1 MENQP
6 VALVT
11 GGSRGSGRGI
21 SLALAREGFTVL
33 INFNNDISAAEQTQG
48 MIEEAGGRA
57 DLCQAD
63 LCLVEHRDLLLDF
76 CMENLGRLDVLVN
89 SASVTPPEDTD
100 LLEITE
106 ENYDRA
112 LDVNLKAPFFLTR
125 AAAGLMLRQ
134 IKNKSIPGATIIN
147 VSSASAYAA
156 SLDRGEYCISKAG
169 ASMMTTLFA
178 WRLAGSGIRV
188 HEVRVGLIKA
198 DVPAA
203 EQKPYA
209 QRIKEGLSPL
219 KRWGEPEDVGK
230 AVAMLTRDD
239 LPFSTGEVINVDG
252 GFHIRRL

>member
-11 GGSRGSGRGI
+11 GGSGGLGRGI

-33 INFNNDISAAEQTQG
+33 INFNHGIAAAEQTRG

-57 DLCQAD
+57 ELCQAD
-63 LCLVEHRDLLLDF
+63 LVLVEHRDLLLDF
-76 CMENLGRLDVLVN
+76 CMETLGRLDVLVN
-89 SASVTPPEDTD
+89 NASANPPGDAD
-100 LLEITE
+100 LLEISE
-106 ENYDRA
+106 KSYDRA

-125 AAAGLMLRQ
+125 AAAELMLRQ
-134 IKNKSIPGATIIN
+134 IKDRAIPGATIIN
-147 VSSASAYAA
+147 VSSANAYAA
-156 SLDRGEYCISKAG
+156 SLDRGAYCISKAG

-188 HEVRVGLIKA
+188 HEVRAGLIETE
-198 DVPAA
+198 VPAA
-203 EQKPYA
+203 KQKRCT

-219 KRWGEPEDVGK
+219 QRWGRPEDVGR

-239 LPFSTGEVINVDG
+239 LPFSTGEVVNVDG
-252 GFHIRRL
+252 GFHLRRQ